1 MGTSQAMDARASL
14 VPPPPRDASALARVL
29 SLEPTMPIGVS
40 WHAVVLLFGL
50 VAFAPTRLGD
60 LSSHPDPVT
69 TYAAAIQRITSV
81 QRAEDSVVASGG
93 GSILLSHG
101 RATPRVVVLFHGLTD
116 SPTQFLPFAQQLY
129 TEGANVYIPRLPHH
143 AERAGNVAA
152 MKRLTAQELRDVG
165 DASTDIARGLG
176 DTVIVAGLSAGGT
189 IAAWIGQYR
198 SEVRRVVLIAPAL
211 EVTHIPSML
220 HGAVL
225 RIALRVPNVTRASP
239 HDSTEPDR
247 EPGWATHAV
256 AQTLKLGVAVR
267 NAAGDRAP
275 QAREMLFLL
284 NAHDHTV
291 AASASLDLARE
302 WRRHG
307 DGVVRVFELPDSLEL
322 PHDVVDPRHP
332 GSNPRAVFPVLD
344 ALVIGKTPLPW
355 VAEVR

>member
-1 MGTSQAMDARASL
+1 
-14 VPPPPRDASALARVL
+14 
-29 SLEPTMPIGVS
+29 MPIGVS

-50 VAFAPTRLGD
+50 LAFAPTRLGD
-60 LSSHPDPVT
+60 LSSHPDPVA
-69 TYAAAIQRITSV
+69 TYAAAIERIATV
-81 QRAEDSVVASGG
+81 QRAEDSVVAAGG

-101 RATPRVVVLFHGLTD
+101 HATPRVVVLFHGLTD

-129 TEGANVYIPRLPHH
+129 AEGANVYVPRLPHH

-165 DASTDIARGLG
+165 DASTDAARGLG
-176 DTVIVAGLSAGGT
+176 DTVI
-189 IAAWIGQYR
+189 AAWIGQYR
-198 SEVRRVVLIAPAL
+198 PEVRRVVLVAPAL
-211 EVTHIPSML
+211 EVTHVPSML

-239 HDSTEPDR
+239 HDSAAPDR

-275 QAREMLFLL
+275 QAREMSFLL

-291 AASASLDLARE
+291 AAGASLDLARE

-307 DGVVRVFELPDSLEL
+307 DAVVRVFELPDSLEL

-332 GSNPRAVFPVLD
+332 GSNPRMVFPVLD
-344 ALVIGKTPLPW
+344 ALVSGKTPVSWVTELPT
-355 VAEVR
+355 R